1 MDHLQIPTI
10 QEIHGDVLTTLANQ
24 YWAPHSKLPKNKF
37 SEKIIER
44 IYYKEIG
51 HRFPIRRIM
60 LLEFSQYLELYL
72 WPNFTLAVCHPHTS

>member
-1 MDHLQIPTI
+1 MIPTI

-51 HRFPIRRIM
+51 HRFVPK
-60 LLEFSQYLELYL
+60 LESLIFKMTKHLGNLSG
-72 WPNFTLAVCHPHTS
+72 